1 MNSNSAMEVTMQL
14 HHVTFPVP
22 PDSIDQAHAF
32 YGDVIG
38 LEQIPVRREVQHLA
52 AWYRLGTCE
61 LHLLVNS
68 DWKPPRENPDY
79 AEAGAHFAFVIP
91 TVGAC
96 IAAIHL
102 ETSSRL
108 SNSCRRRR
116 WKNRD
121 YQDLYSTRG
130 PDRPSGVA
138 AGVRVAR

>member
-1 MNSNSAMEVTMQL
+1 MNANSAMEATMQL

-79 AEAGAHFAFVIP
+79 AEAGPHFAFVIP
-91 TVGAC
+91 S
-96 IAAIHL
+96 I
-102 ETSSRL
+102 ETMRARL
-108 SNSCRRRR
+108 DEHGIDSWESEIDIPGRRRLYC
-116 WKNRD
+116 RD
-121 YQDLYSTRG
+121 PFSNIVEMVEFL
-130 PDRPSGVA
+130 PSNEL
-138 AGVRVAR
+138 RQ